1 MIVVA
6 LASFIIAASAMSRVS
21 PATIYLHARQHSYG
35 SVRADSGV
43 AGEQLVSSDGRF
55 SITLP
60 AGYSKPQ
67 LQTNSVES
75 DNGTIRVHMYSA
87 INANEGLCLIGYNDF
102 KGATID
108 SMLELRIL
116 DGAREGALENMQA
129 TLEGERTLSLEGHP
143 GRSIRFTTRKNDQ
156 VMYGR
161 FDYYMV
167 GTRLYQ
173 VGFIGG
179 SAASVESQPVASF
192 FASFKL
198 MAANSRPAPRRR
210 ARR

>member
-6 LASFIIAASAMSRVS
+6 LASFIIAASAVPQVS
-21 PATIYLHARQHSYG
+21 QAALHTGARQHSYG
-35 SVRADSGV
+35 SVRADSSA
-43 AGEQLVSSDGRF
+43 AGEQLVSPDGRF

-60 AGYSKPQ
+60 AGYSRPQ

-87 INANEGLCLIGYNDF
+87 ISANEGLCLIGYNDF

-108 SMLELRIL
+108 SILELRIL

-129 TLEGERTLSLEGHP
+129 TLESERTLSLEGHP
-143 GRSIRFTTRKNDQ
+143 GRSIRFTARKNEQ

-161 FDYYMV
+161 FDYYLV

-173 VGFIGG
+173 VGFIGS
-179 SAASVESQPVASF
+179 SAASVESQPVASYF
-192 FASFKL
+192 GSFKL
-198 MAANSRPAPRRR
+198 MTNSRPAPHKRGRR
-210 ARR
+210 